1 MSVANVKV
9 AYIRPTY
16 KNLKEWCEDPNNM
29 YVGRAGIVFIDGK
42 RYPERSS
49 IFANPFKIDNLHTRE
64 DVISLY
70 REWLLQRLKNEP
82 LLMTELQSLKGKN
95 LGCWCFPE
103 KCHADVILEIL
114 NHHSN

>member
-9 AYIRPTY
+9 SNIRPKY
-16 KNLKEWCEDPNNM
+16 KNLKEWCEDPNNV

-42 RYPERSS
+42 RYPEKSS
-49 IFANPFKIDNLHTRE
+49 RFANPFKIDKLHTRE
-64 DVISLY
+64 DVIVLY
-70 REWLLQRLKNEP
+70 RDWLLQTLKQYPFLEK
-82 LLMTELQSLKGKN
+82 EFRSLKGKN

-114 NHHSN
+114 DSLSD